1 MLAALTEI
9 TGVVSPVDHKT
20 DPAPMAVS
28 STVGLLQV
36 SVAEPGVTLSDGAE
50 VEPPIVMLPTAE
62 QPLALVN
69 VTE

>member
-1 MLAALTEI
+1 
-9 TGVVSPVDHKT
+9 
-20 DPAPMAVS
+20 MAVS

-50 VEPPIVMLPTAE
+50 VELPIVMLPTAE
-62 QPLALVN
+62 QPLALVK